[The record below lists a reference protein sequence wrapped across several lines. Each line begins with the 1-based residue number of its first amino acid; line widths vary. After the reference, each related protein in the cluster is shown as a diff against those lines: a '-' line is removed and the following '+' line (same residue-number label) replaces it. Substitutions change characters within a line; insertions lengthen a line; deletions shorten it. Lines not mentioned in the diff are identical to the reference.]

1 MNIIS
6 EKKVLQLVSSKT
18 KNDENFPV
26 SSFLISKKNK
36 RHIINLYNFAR
47 ISDDIADNRK
57 LKKIDKKTILVLFDN
72 ILKIKKNSNFKFI
85 NNLIYTLEKKEISM
99 ENPRKLLKAFILD
112 TKKIRYKNWSELLDY
127 CDHSASPVGRF
138 VVDLHL
144 KNSLSKLILTKIY
157 SSTDNL
163 CNCLQILNHLQDL
176 KEDYINLNRV
186 YLPQTFFK
194 KEKITVECLQ
204 GNKSTVKLRKI
215 INKCLD
221 KIDKLLLSAE
231 KNLYLISDKRL
242 LMETLV
248 IYFIAK
254 KLSIKLRKE
263 DPLKKKVKL
272 SRIELIFCFFR
283 GIMEFLNKE

>member
-1 MNIIS
+1 MIS

-26 SSFLISKKNK
+26 SSFLISKKNG

-47 ISDDIADNRK
+47 VSDDIADSRK
-57 LKKIDKKTILVLFDN
+57 LKEIDKKTILVLFDN
-72 ILKIKKNSNFKFI
+72 ILKKKNNSDFKFI
-85 NNLIYTLEKKEISM
+85 NNLIYTLQKKKISTK
-99 ENPRKLLKAFILD
+99 NPRKLLKAFILD
-112 TKKIRYKNWSELLDY
+112 TKKIRYKNWNELLNY
-127 CDHSASPVGRF
+127 CNHSASPVGRF

-144 KNSLSKLILTKIY
+144 KNKLSKSKLTKIY
-157 SSTDNL
+157 SSTDSL

-186 YLPQTFFK
+186 YLPKIFFE

-204 GNKSTVKLRKI
+204 GNKSPLGLRKI
-215 INKCLD
+215 INMCLD
-221 KIDKLLLSAE
+221 NIDKYLLNAE

-242 LMETLV
+242 LKETFV

-254 KLSIKLRKE
+254 KLSTKLRKE

-272 SRIELIFCFFR
+272 SRIDLIFCFFR
-283 GIMEFLNKE
+283 GIMKSFKR